1 MIFDVIH
8 YLLLFKTN
16 EFMDHFVL
24 SKLFRHKKLPQF
36 FPSIY
41 NANDMHQENV
51 FLLMSGDI
59 AIYIKKNLC

>member
-16 EFMDHFVL
+16 EFIDHFVL
-24 SKLFRHKKLPQF
+24 SKLFRLPQF
-36 FPSIY
+36 FPCIY